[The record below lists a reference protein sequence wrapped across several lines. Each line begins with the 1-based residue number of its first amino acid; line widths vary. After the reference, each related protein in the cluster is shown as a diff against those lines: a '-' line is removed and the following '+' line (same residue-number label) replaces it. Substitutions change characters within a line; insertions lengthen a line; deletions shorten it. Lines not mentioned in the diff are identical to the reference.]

1 MRLDKCK
8 FVANVTVE
16 QVENCLQLW
25 QQSFP
30 QYQLT
35 FEKPSYFNEIQDNPD
50 PKNFRDDTIF
60 IHRDADCKVSFSL
73 KNARHNNWDFCFIL
87 YQNNLYFG
95 SGVYYYAHY
104 ISDQA
109 YALFADH
116 NFKIKTYKNWVDAH
130 SDQKFAQHNYKI
142 DQEDLA
148 KIPIN
153 V

>member
-35 FEKPSYFNEIQDNPD
+35 FEKPSHFNEIQDNPD
-50 PKNFRDDTIF
+50 PKDFRDDLIF
-60 IHRDADCKVSFSL
+60 VPRKADCKLSMAL
-73 KNARHNNWDFCFIL
+73 KNARHNNWDFKIVI
-87 YQNNLYFG
+87 YQNNLYFA
-95 SGVYYYAHY
+95 SGVYYYSHY
-104 ISDQA
+104 VSDQL
-109 YALFADH
+109 YNLFLNNKYQIDTYQNWADNH
-116 NFKIKTYKNWVDAH
+116 PDPKWSK
-130 SDQKFAQHNYKI
+130 HNYKI
-142 DQEDLA
+142 DQEDLV
-148 KIPIN
+148 KISIN

>member
-50 PKNFRDDTIF
+50 PKNFKTGDNSNLT
-60 IHRDADCKVSFSL
+60 DASFNTL
-73 KNARHNNWDFCFIL
+73 TQIKIN
-87 YQNNLYFG
+87 YM
-95 SGVYYYAHY
+95 
-104 ISDQA
+104 IS
-109 YALFADH
+109 
-116 NFKIKTYKNWVDAH
+116 I
-130 SDQKFAQHNYKI
+130 
-142 DQEDLA
+142 
-148 KIPIN
+148 
-153 V
+153 